1 MRGCGQPF
9 ERTAS
14 LMTAIVGSL
23 PPRLFAAAFIA
34 GVAAL
39 LAACDPITNSLACV
53 AVKGANDSVTGEV
66 RCPLMVASR
75 TQSGAASPSAMRA
88 IVPRTFDPSLLR
100 IRLAGTNI
108 PLTTTAGRL
117 TVTLYQGPMPVAS
130 NVFTWSKSGT
140 DLVAANPSKQVAA
153 RVSELR
159 RARREGDSVVQR
171 KHRVDGRRADGH
183 RVRWGN
189 PCQHKPVVRDAA
201 ALGQRGIRSFM
212 TDVCKSHRARLRR
225 QCARES

>member
-34 GVAAL
+34 GVAEL
-39 LAACDPITNSLACV
+39 LAACDPVTNSLACV
-53 AVKGANDSVTGEV
+53 AVKGANDSVNGEV

-75 TQSGAASPSAMRA
+75 TQSGPASPSAMRA

-108 PLTTTAGRL
+108 PLNTTAGRL

-140 DLVAANPSKQVAA
+140 DLVAGDPSA
-153 RVSELR
+153 VSKWLR
-159 RARREGDSVVQR
+159 DYPNSDGLDAKAILSFSASAGSTATVQTAIVYGGAVHASTSQSFQMPR
-171 KHRVDGRRADGH
+171 PS
-183 RVRWGN
+183 GN
-189 PCQHKPVVRDAA
+189 A
-201 ALGQRGIRSFM
+201 
-212 TDVCKSHRARLRR
+212 
-225 QCARES
+225 ESNHS